1 MWLTCTILTMLVLPP
16 SPGLGGS
23 SPWLQTAAS
32 AATLPCPPDGSGAGH
47 AARGPAPV
55 ASSSQ
60 AGAAA
65 WVSCSQAQLTNSG
78 FQNSSTVPPPEAQA
92 QPQGELISV
101 GKEPRPVV
109 TQSPFGCRDNGSYTQ
124 PYWELQSLL

>member
-1 MWLTCTILTMLVLPP
+1 MWLTCTILTMLVLPL

-65 WVSCSQAQLTNSG
+65 
-78 FQNSSTVPPPEAQA
+78 
-92 QPQGELISV
+92 
-101 GKEPRPVV
+101 
-109 TQSPFGCRDNGSYTQ
+109 
-124 PYWELQSLL
+124 